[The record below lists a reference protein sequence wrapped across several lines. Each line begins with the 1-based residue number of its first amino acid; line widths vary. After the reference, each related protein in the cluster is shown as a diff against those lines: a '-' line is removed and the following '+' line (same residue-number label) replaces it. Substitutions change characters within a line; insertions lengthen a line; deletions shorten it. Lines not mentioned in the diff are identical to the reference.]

1 MFKKIN
7 LILNNYQKKR
17 LLLLIFFWLILYF
30 LEIIGIGSVPI
41 IISSL
46 LGNQDFFYMDLL
58 KIIDNYFKTF
68 FDIKN
73 QVLLISILI
82 LVFYTIKTIFYIL
95 LTIFEAKVFKDL
107 NVFIKE
113 QAFKA
118 QIKQPYLNYT
128 NNSTSQIVKII
139 IQDSSLATSYI
150 ISFVTIISQSFLF
163 LLIIILLS
171 IVNFKVTFLVIPIFG
186 LIYLA
191 FYLITNKKLFNLG
204 KEKQILHGQILKQI
218 NNTFENLK
226 EVIIYNKFNYLS
238 NYFKK
243 DVANGQSKIAY
254 ISILKKIP
262 KAIYEF
268 LGVIFIFS
276 IIFYGY
282 INSYSNENTVI
293 LLSLITVAIIRI
305 MPSIN
310 LITQNVSNIKSSEY
324 SFNIIKNLIIFNQ
337 KEKNLPKKENKPIFF
352 EKKISFQNVSFEYP
366 NSKNRLININFS
378 INKNSVVGIFGPSG
392 SGKSTLINLIC
403 GLLKPDEGEITVDEK
418 NIHSNISMWQK
429 KISYVT
435 QDNFLLDD
443 TILNNLIFSDENS
456 NFDKMRFNYSIK
468 KTNLE
473 NFVEKFKDMYQ
484 TEVGDKGVKLSGGQ
498 KQRLS
503 IARAIYKMPEIIIFD
518 ESTSALDSE
527 TEKDIIDE
535 IYKIKGVTIILISHK
550 KNLLTKCDK
559 ILNLLDGK
567 IINN

>member
-7 LILNNYQKKR
+7 LILNNHQKKR

-46 LGNQDFFYMDLL
+46 LGNQDFFNIDLL
-58 KIIDNYFKTF
+58 KIIDNYFKNF

-73 QVLLISILI
+73 QVLLISILMI
-82 LVFYTIKTIFYIL
+82 VFYTFKTIFYIL

-107 NVFIKE
+107 NVFIKD

-139 IQDSSLATSYI
+139 IQDSSLASSYI

-171 IVNFKVTFLVIPIFG
+171 IVNFKVTFLVIPLFG

-243 DVANGQSKIAY
+243 NVANSQSKIAY

-262 KAIYEF
+262 KAIFEF

-282 INSYSNENTVI
+282 TNSYSNENTLI

-305 MPSIN
+305 LPSIN

-324 SFNIIKNLIIFNQ
+324 SFNIIKNLIVFNQ

-366 NSKNRLININFS
+366 NSKNRLTNINFS

-418 NIHSNISMWQK
+418 NIHSNVLMWQK

-535 IYKIKGVTIILISHK
+535 IYKIKGVTIIVISHK

>member
-17 LLLLIFFWLILYF
+17 LSLLIFFWLILYF
-30 LEIIGIGSVPI
+30 LEIISIGSVPI

-46 LGNQDFFYMDLL
+46 LGNQDFFNIDLL

-73 QVLLISILI
+73 QVLLISFLI
-82 LVFYTIKTIFYIL
+82 LVFYIIKTIFYIL
-95 LTIFEAKVFKDL
+95 LIIFEAKAFKDL
-107 NVFIKE
+107 NVFIKD

-118 QIKQPYLNYT
+118 LIKQPYLEYT

-150 ISFVTIISQSFLF
+150 ISFITIISQSFLF

-171 IVNFKVTFLVIPIFG
+171 IVNFKVTFFVMPIFG

-191 FYLITNKKLFNLG
+191 FYLSTKKKLFNLG

-226 EVIIYNKFNYLS
+226 EVIIYNKFNFLI

-243 DVANGQSKIAY
+243 NIADGQSKIAY
-254 ISILKKIP
+254 ISILKRIP

-268 LGVIFIFS
+268 LGIIFIFS
-276 IIFYGY
+276 IIIYGY
-282 INSYSNENTVI
+282 LNSHSNENIII

-305 MPSIN
+305 LPSIN
-310 LITQNVSNIKSSEY
+310 LITQNVSNIKSTEY
-324 SFNIIKNLIIFNQ
+324 SFNIIKNLIVFNQ
-337 KEKNLPKKENKPIFF
+337 KEINLPKKVNKPIFF

-366 NSKNRLININFS
+366 NSKNRLLNINFS

-403 GLLKPDEGEITVDEK
+403 GLLKPDEGEITVDET
-418 NIHSNISMWQK
+418 NIDSNVLMWQK

-456 NFDKMRFNYSIK
+456 NFDRMRFNYSIK
-468 KTNLE
+468 KTNLG
-473 NFVEKFKDMYQ
+473 NFVKKFKNMYQ

-503 IARAIYKMPEIIIFD
+503 IARALYKMPEIIIFD

-527 TEKDIIDE
+527 TEKNIIDE
-535 IYKIKGVTIILISHK
+535 IYKIKGVTIIIISHK
-550 KNLLTKCDK
+550 KNLLTRCDK

-567 IINN
+567 IIDN